1 MTLLSVENLSIRFG
15 TPDGDVHAVNDVS
28 FDIAAGETVALVGE
42 SGSGKSQIALSILGL
57 LAPNARTSGRIMYG
71 GRDLLSLKRRE
82 LNKVRAKEIA
92 MIFQDPMSSLNPYM
106 TIERQLNESL
116 ELHEGLRGAAA
127 RKRVLEVL
135 DAVQIPDAR
144 NRLRAYP
151 HEFSGGMRQRIV
163 IAMALLCN
171 PKLILADEPTTALDV
186 TVQAQIMRLLD
197 DIRRDMGTAIL
208 LITHDLGVVAGS
220 CENTLVLYSGKVME
234 HAPTRALFA
243 EPQHPYTRG
252 LLRAVPNIH
261 DEAGALHAI
270 PGQPPNTMRALTG
283 CPFAPRCVDAIAACH
298 QIVPPLEGDALRQR
312 ACIRPVEEL
321 T

>member
-1 MTLLSVENLSIRFG
+1 MTLLSVENLSIGFH
-15 TPDGDVHAVNDVS
+15 TPDGFVRAVNDVS

-57 LAPNARTSGRIMYG
+57 LASNAKASGKIAYG
-71 GRDLLSLKRRE
+71 GQDLLALSQPQ
-82 LNKVRAKEIA
+82 LNKIRAKEIA

-106 TIERQLNESL
+106 TVERQLNESL
-116 ELHEGLRGAAA
+116 ELHEGLKGDAA
-127 RKRVLEVL
+127 RKRVLAAM
-135 DAVQIPDAR
+135 DAVQIPDAK

-208 LITHDLGVVAGS
+208 LITHDLGVVAGT
-220 CENTLVLYSGKVME
+220 CENTLVLYSGRVME
-234 HAPTRALFA
+234 RADTRGLFA
-243 EPQHPYTRG
+243 APGHPYTRG
-252 LLRAVPNIH
+252 LLRAVPNVH
-261 DEAGALHAI
+261 DEDADLVAI
-270 PGQPPNTMRALTG
+270 PGQPPNQMLALSG
-283 CPFAPRCVDAIAACH
+283 CPFAPRCVDVVEACH
-298 QIVPPLEGDALRQR
+298 KGVPELTGGARQR
-312 ACIRPVEEL
+312 ACIRPVEDL

>member
-1 MTLLSVENLSIRFG
+1 MTLLSVENLSIRFE
-15 TPDGDVHAVNDVS
+15 TPDGLVHAVNDIS
-28 FDIAAGETVALVGE
+28 FRIDAGETLALVGE

-57 LAPNARTSGRIMYG
+57 LSPNARTEGRVMYNG
-71 GRDLLSLKRRE
+71 TDLLSLKTKQ
-82 LNKVRAKEIA
+82 LNKIRAREIA

-116 ELHEGLRGAAA
+116 ELHEGLKGDAA
-127 RKRVLEVL
+127 RKRVLETM
-135 DAVQIPDAR
+135 DAVQIPNAK

-163 IAMALLCN
+163 IAMALLCK

-197 DIRRDMGTAIL
+197 EIRAEMGTSIL
-208 LITHDLGVVAGS
+208 LITHDLGVVAGA

-234 HAPTRALFA
+234 HADTRALFA

-252 LLRAVPNIH
+252 LLRAVPNVH
-261 DEAGALHAI
+261 DDAAELSAI
-270 PGQPPNTMRALTG
+270 PGQPPNQMLALTG
-283 CPFAPRCVDAIAACH
+283 CPFAPRCVDAIDACRDG
-298 QIVPPLEGDALRQR
+298 VPDLCGEGHKR